1 MVYLKITEYD
11 KSLEVDELLYEN
23 LKNRLYLFLGVSGVY
38 IIFWLLEKRDLT
50 STLIIVLCV
59 LIAYLTYPIR
69 DLFKFGSKKR
79 ICQITSDE
87 IIVSNDIRISINDI
101 SAIGFL
107 KKKFPYGLMFIKRYD
122 IDLLLQNKTHQEMLI
137 GITSK
142 DLMIVHNTIKHI
154 LDVPYVYKEENT
166 FTEDQYHERIEDLL

>member
-23 LKNRLYLFLGVSGVY
+23 LKNRLYLFLGISGFY

-50 STLIIVLCV
+50 STLIFILCV
-59 LIAYLTYPIR
+59 LIAYLTYPIK

-87 IIVSNDIRISINDI
+87 IIVSNDIKISINDI
-101 SAIGFL
+101 SSIGFL

-122 IDLLLQNKTHQEMLI
+122 IDLLLQNKTHREMLI

-142 DLMIVHNTIKHI
+142 DLMVVHNAIKHI
-154 LDVPYVYKEENT
+154 LDVPCVYKEANT
-166 FTEDQYHERIEDLL
+166 FTEDQYHNRIEDLL